1 MGYAR
6 SLRTAYRSGRH
17 YHTRAQGEVSL
28 TYSGDTPMS
37 VRQRVGKIKVKKKC
51 CRSDPRC
58 KRCPVTVMLKERK
71 KALKKAAKA
80 EKKAKKAAKKA
91 A

>member
-1 MGYAR
+1 M
-6 SLRTAYRSGRH
+6 
-17 YHTRAQGEVSL
+17 SL

-37 VRQRVGKIKVKKKC
+37 ARQRVGKTKVKKKC
-51 CRSDPRC
+51 CRSTPRC

-71 KALKKAAKA
+71 KAVKKAEKKTAKAAKA
-80 EKKAKKAAKKA
+80 AKKAAKKA

>member
-1 MGYAR
+1 
-6 SLRTAYRSGRH
+6 
-17 YHTRAQGEVSL
+17 
-28 TYSGDTPMS
+28 MS

-51 CRSDPRC
+51 CRSNPRC

-71 KALKKAAKA
+71 KALKKA

>member
-1 MGYAR
+1 
-6 SLRTAYRSGRH
+6 
-17 YHTRAQGEVSL
+17 
-28 TYSGDTPMS
+28 MS
-37 VRQRVGKIKVKKKC
+37 ARQRVGKIKVKKKC

-58 KRCPVTVMLKERK
+58 KSCPVTVMLKQRK

-80 EKKAKKAAKKA
+80 AKKAKKAAKKA